1 MRMAGLVP
9 ANPRRGRPKRG
20 SPARTRD
27 DAAQHDERIA
37 SPMTISRIRRLT
49 LTHFRNYRRA
59 SLETRGDL
67 VVLVG
72 PNGAGKTNCL
82 EAISFLSPGR
92 GLRRATL
99 EDVGDNQGD
108 GSWAVSAEVEGALGL
123 ATLGTGIDAAG
134 SEAQATSRRCRIDR
148 EPVNSASAFG
158 DHLRMVW
165 LTPAMDGLFLGAA
178 SERRRFFDRLV
189 LAIDSEH
196 SSRVAA
202 LERSLRSRNRLLEVR
217 NYDDH
222 WCDAI
227 ERETAE
233 LAVAVA
239 ATRAETATRL
249 ASMLRQRGEAAA
261 FPSARLMLD
270 GWMENAL
277 VTEPATSVEDR
288 YRQVLRDGRARDAA
302 AGRTLDGPHLTD
314 LQVIYAPKNI
324 AAREASTG
332 EQKALLIGLVL
343 AHANLVAEMTGIT
356 PLLLLDEVVAH
367 LDPSRR
373 AALFGEL
380 AKLGAQVWM
389 TGADPATFAEIG
401 ATGKTFDVD
410 AGRITA
416 RG

>member
-1 MRMAGLVP
+1 
-9 ANPRRGRPKRG
+9 
-20 SPARTRD
+20 
-27 DAAQHDERIA
+27 
-37 SPMTISRIRRLT
+37 MTASRIRRLS
-49 LTHFRNYRRA
+49 LTHFRNYRAA
-59 SLETRGDL
+59 SLATGSDM

-72 PNGAGKTNCL
+72 PNGAGKTNCI
-82 EAISFLSPGR
+82 EAICFLSPGR

-99 EDVGDNQGD
+99 EDVADNEGD

-123 ATLGTGIDAAG
+123 ATLGTGIDAPIG
-134 SEAQATSRRCRIDR
+134 EASATTRRCRIDR
-148 EPVNSASAFG
+148 ESVSSAAAFG

-165 LTPAMDGLFLGAA
+165 LTPAMDGLFLGPA

-196 SSRVAA
+196 SARVSA
-202 LERSLRSRNRLLEVR
+202 LDRSLRSRNRLLEVR

-239 ATRAETATRL
+239 AMRGQTALKL
-249 ASMLRQRGEAAA
+249 AGMLRARGETSA
-261 FPSARLMLD
+261 FPSAEIMLD

-277 VTEPATSVEDR
+277 MSEPATAVEDR
-288 YRQVLRDGRARDAA
+288 YREILRENRARDAI

-314 LQVIYAPKNI
+314 LQVVYAPKNTP
-324 AAREASTG
+324 ARDASTG

-343 AHANLVAEMTGIT
+343 AHASLVAEMTAIT

-367 LDPSRR
+367 LDPGRR
-373 AALFGEL
+373 IALFDEL
-380 AKLGAQVWM
+380 SRLGAQVFM
-389 TGADPATFAEIG
+389 TGADPVAFADVGAACEIF
-401 ATGKTFDVD
+401 AVES
-410 AGRITA
+410 GRITP
-416 RG
+416 RV

>member
-1 MRMAGLVP
+1 
-9 ANPRRGRPKRG
+9 
-20 SPARTRD
+20 
-27 DAAQHDERIA
+27 
-37 SPMTISRIRRLT
+37 MTTSRIHRLT
-49 LTHFRNYRRA
+49 LTHFRNYRAA
-59 SLETRGDL
+59 SLATQGD
-67 VVLVG
+67 VVALVG

-99 EDVGDNQGD
+99 EDVADNQGD

-123 ATLGTGIDAAG
+123 ATLGTGIDAPADQ
-134 SEAQATSRRCRIDR
+134 APATSRRCRIDR
-148 EPVNSASAFG
+148 EPVSSAAAFG
-158 DHLRMVW
+158 DHVRMVW

-189 LAIDSEH
+189 LAIDSDH
-196 SSRVAA
+196 SSRVSA
-202 LERSLRSRNRLLEVR
+202 LDRSLRSRNRLLEVR

-239 ATRAETATRL
+239 ATRGETAIKL
-249 ASMLRQRGEAAA
+249 AAMLRARGQASA
-261 FPSARLMLD
+261 FPSADILLD

-277 VTEPATSVEDR
+277 IGEPATSVEDR
-288 YRQVLRDGRARDAA
+288 YREILRASRARDAA

-314 LQVIYAPKNI
+314 LRVIYAPKNVP
-324 AAREASTG
+324 ARDASTG

-343 AHANLVAEMTGIT
+343 AHASLVAEMTGIT

-367 LDPSRR
+367 LDPNRR
-373 AALFGEL
+373 AALFDEL

-389 TGADPATFAEIG
+389 TGADPAAFIEIG
-401 ATGKTFDVD
+401 ASGEIFDVEN
-410 AGRITA
+410 GQIA
-416 RG
+416 RRG

>member
-1 MRMAGLVP
+1 
-9 ANPRRGRPKRG
+9 
-20 SPARTRD
+20 
-27 DAAQHDERIA
+27 
-37 SPMTISRIRRLT
+37 MTASRIHRLT
-49 LTHFRNYRRA
+49 LTHFRNYRAA
-59 SLETRGDL
+59 SLLTRGDV

-72 PNGAGKTNCL
+72 PNGAGKTNCI

-99 EDVGDNQGD
+99 DDVADIQGD

-123 ATLGTGIDAAG
+123 ATLGTGIDAPG
-134 SEAQATSRRCRIDR
+134 SEPSAAGRRCRIDR
-148 EPVNSASAFG
+148 EPVNSAAAFG

-165 LTPAMDGLFLGAA
+165 LTPSMDGLFMGAA

-196 SSRVAA
+196 SARVSA

-217 NYDDH
+217 NFDDH

-239 ATRAETATRL
+239 ATRGQTLTRL
-249 ASMLRQRGEAAA
+249 AAMLRARGTGAA
-261 FPSARLMLD
+261 FPAADIALD
-270 GWMENAL
+270 GWMENGL
-277 VTEPATSVEDR
+277 LNEPATAVEDR
-288 YRQVLRDGRARDAA
+288 YREILRNGRARDAA

-314 LQVIYAPKNI
+314 LQVAYAPKSMP
-324 AAREASTG
+324 AREASTG

-343 AHANLVAEMTGIT
+343 AHATLVAETTGIT

-367 LDPSRR
+367 LDPARR
-373 AALFGEL
+373 KALFDEL
-380 AKLGAQVWM
+380 AKLRAQVWM
-389 TGADPATFAEIG
+389 TGADPLAFTEIG
-401 ATGKTFDVD
+401 ASGEMFDVD
-410 AGRITA
+410 SGRIAPRRT
-416 RG
+416 

>member
-1 MRMAGLVP
+1 
-9 ANPRRGRPKRG
+9 
-20 SPARTRD
+20 
-27 DAAQHDERIA
+27 
-37 SPMTISRIRRLT
+37 MTVSRIRRLS
-49 LTHFRNYRRA
+49 LTHFRNYRTA
-59 SLETRGDL
+59 SLVTRSDV

-72 PNGAGKTNCL
+72 PNGAGKTNCI

-99 EDVGDNQGD
+99 EDVADNEGD

-123 ATLGTGIDAAG
+123 ATLGTGIDAPIG
-134 SEAQATSRRCRIDR
+134 EASTTSRRCRIDR
-148 EPVNSASAFG
+148 ESVSSAAAFG

-165 LTPAMDGLFLGAA
+165 LTPSMDGLFLGPA

-196 SSRVAA
+196 SARVSA
-202 LERSLRSRNRLLEVR
+202 LDRSLRSRNRLLEVR

-239 ATRAETATRL
+239 AMRGQTAIKL
-249 ASMLRQRGEAAA
+249 AAMLRARGETSA
-261 FPSARLMLD
+261 FPSAEIMLD

-277 VTEPATSVEDR
+277 MSESATAVEDR
-288 YRQVLRDGRARDAA
+288 YREILRESRARDAI

-314 LQVIYAPKNI
+314 LQVIYAPKDMP
-324 AAREASTG
+324 ARDASTG

-343 AHANLVAEMTGIT
+343 AHASLVAEMTAIT

-367 LDPSRR
+367 LDPGRR
-373 AALFGEL
+373 VALFDEL
-380 AKLGAQVWM
+380 SKLGAQVFM
-389 TGADPATFAEIG
+389 TGADPAAFADVGASGEIF
-401 ATGKTFDVD
+401 AVES
-410 AGRITA
+410 GRITP
-416 RG
+416 RI